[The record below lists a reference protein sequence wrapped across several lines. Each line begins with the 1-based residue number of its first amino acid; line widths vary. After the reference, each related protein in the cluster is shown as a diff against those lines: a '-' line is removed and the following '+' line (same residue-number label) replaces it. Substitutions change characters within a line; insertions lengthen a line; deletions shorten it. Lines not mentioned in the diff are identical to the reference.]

1 MTTVFGLLRRRF
13 RTRCAA
19 NNPPQIV
26 RSRLSN
32 SMLGSGQ
39 TTPQDYRESSGFG
52 VRREREW
59 GHGGTAAGSIR
70 STHSCASIS
79 SGGNDGITL
88 CRTAPATV
96 NDGEIAVASNEEMRA
111 APLGAKRLLAL
122 WNALPGVEKRKK
134 VGALDALSARLWSG
148 LEALPHRQPQP
159 DPKPASKQDVVFAML
174 RLPEVA

>member
-39 TTPQDYRESSGFG
+39 TTPQDYRESTGFG
-52 VRREREW
+52 RRREREW
-59 GHGGTAAGSIR
+59 GHRRRRRRVDQEHPLMRVYI
-70 STHSCASIS
+70 I
-79 SGGNDGITL
+79 GNDGITL
-88 CRTAPATV
+88 CRKAPAAV
-96 NDGEIAVASNEEMRA
+96 NDGEIAVASNEELHA
-111 APLGAKRLLAL
+111 APLSAKRLLAL

-134 VGALDALSARLWSG
+134 
-148 LEALPHRQPQP
+148 
-159 DPKPASKQDVVFAML
+159 
-174 RLPEVA
+174 